1 MVGDPRAIIIKP
13 RAAIIANCSLWV
25 IHFISQQL
33 SEVELFYHI
42 RFQKEHLGRTDL
54 EGEVTCLSLSA
65 YSGST
70 TQAGRPGSAPAWQ
83 VRSPRLAPAGAG
95 SCRQCVGLATP
106 GGTYFGTLIL
116 M

>member
-13 RAAIIANCSLWV
+13 TAAITANCSLWV

-33 SEVELFYHI
+33 SEVELFYHV

-65 YSGST
+65 YSRST
-70 TQAGRPGSAPAWQ
+70 TQAGQSGSAPAWQ
-83 VRSPRLAPAGAG
+83 VRSPRLAAAGAG
-95 SCRQCVGLATP
+95 SCRERVGLATP
-106 GGTYFGTLIL
+106 GGAYFGTLIL